1 MDRVES
7 EMGCP
12 VVRIVNNLVVMIN
25 THMSENNN
33 IISLSE
39 VLESKI
45 VKEKELEYYYDQV
58 KELQR
63 KIGLLETDLK
73 LTKTIINMIEADTVM
88 KIDVSVPIL
97 NFDKD

>member
-1 MDRVES
+1 
-7 EMGCP
+7 
-12 VVRIVNNLVVMIN
+12 
-25 THMSENNN
+25 MSENNN